1 MGSLFALK
9 TLASSAQLH
18 SYLANRPPFL
28 LLSVELSGSLES
40 DFVSAAKVQISNWVR
55 STDRPRDL
63 RGSSSSGPRGFHLVP
78 ACSMVGANL
87 NEKKKK
93 YTKSTLPSKI
103 CVVCNKPMT
112 WWVGICLHVFQYS
125 QTCGSSVSECGN
137 QCFIVNVVVMDIDL
151 SFATAG
157 YMGASNISPPEH
169 FIMKQVIRPSPLGCR
184 PRV

>member
-1 MGSLFALK
+1 MISHDHDQFSALYILQNYASGEKEARSRATTDSGVFTSTCTSQLDLQCSRDKNSMGSLSALK

-18 SYLANRPPFL
+18 SHLANRPPFL

-40 DFVSAAKVQISNWVR
+40 DFVSAAKVRLSNWVR

-112 WWVGICLHVFQYS
+112 W
-125 QTCGSSVSECGN
+125 
-137 QCFIVNVVVMDIDL
+137 
-151 SFATAG
+151 
-157 YMGASNISPPEH
+157 
-169 FIMKQVIRPSPLGCR
+169 
-184 PRV
+184 